1 MRVPKKLE
9 ELLDRRRGQRQQAI
23 AWPRDRWKG
32 AFPAQSVFSSLPPTL
47 DRQRVR
53 RACVG
58 AGASESAATDAFL
71 ATMAWGYGNVG
82 YGAWRV
88 AQALN
93 DRHAGRKLLDVV
105 VALNSDGPQAAYRLM
120 AGSSRLHRIG
130 PAFGT
135 KFLYFA
141 DSGDHARRALILDA
155 LVADWL
161 RRNTNFRVHPVP
173 WAPARYDEYLEKMH
187 DWAQDLRIDP
197 DAVELAIFQEM
208 SERGGNQ
215 WSQASQSGNV

>member
-1 MRVPKKLE
+1 MKVPKSLA
-9 ELLDRRRGQRQQAI
+9 ELLDRRRGQTQQAI
-23 AWPRDRWKG
+23 AWPRDRWKV
-32 AFPAQSVFSSLPPTL
+32 AFPTQSVFSTLPPTL

-53 RACVG
+53 RACVE
-58 AGASESAATDAFL
+58 AGASENAATKAFL

-88 AQALN
+88 AQALR
-93 DRHAGRKLLDVV
+93 DRYAGRKLLDVAI
-105 VALNSDGPQAAYRLM
+105 ALTGDGPQAAYRLM
-120 AGSSRLHRIG
+120 AGASRLHRIG

-141 DSGDHARRALILDA
+141 DSGSHARHALILDA
-155 LVADWL
+155 LVAEWL

-173 WAPARYDEYLEKMH
+173 WAPARYNAYLDQMH
-187 DWAQDLRIDP
+187 DWAAALRVEP

-208 SERGGNQ
+208 SQRGGNQ
-215 WSQASQSGNV
+215 WSKQAIKRFP